1 MSLRTTENEA
11 EPHKAGRL
19 SETVGVIRD
28 GILNPHPPF
37 PRPPPLALTRPD
49 RHNKSYS
56 PMDLTTPIE
65 THLQFWENAG
75 KITQIS
81 ICFTHKSVDHRHQT
95 RDLFFPITHCVMGL
109 CQWKAPFLGDRPLF
123 SFVTH
128 FSCIFLAKMSSK
140 PRYWSFRTG
149 VIIIKFRLC
158 SP

>member
-1 MSLRTTENEA
+1 MSWCHLDELENDWERGRA
-11 EPHKAGRL
+11 TQGKRAVRNSGGHKRWD
-19 SETVGVIRD
+19 SES
-28 GILNPHPPF
+28 L
-37 PRPPPLALTRPD
+37 PPPLALKRPD
-49 RHNKSYS
+49 RKPYS

-75 KITQIS
+75 KIMQIS

-123 SFVTH
+123 SFVSH